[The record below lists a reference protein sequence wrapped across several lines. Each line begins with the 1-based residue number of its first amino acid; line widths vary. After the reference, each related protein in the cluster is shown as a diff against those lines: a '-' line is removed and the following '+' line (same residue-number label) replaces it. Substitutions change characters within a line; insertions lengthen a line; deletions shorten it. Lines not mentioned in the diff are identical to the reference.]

1 MSLKYRQG
9 RQGAKHAKTQIFH
22 GTPRAFSIGTSP
34 ITIIIAWR
42 SMKNLGQGGVERPGR
57 RSERFT
63 EFRENF
69 QAGRSGRSWR
79 SERRLCKYPEV
90 RENIFKKSSQTFPHS
105 PTSSQ
110 TSPPSPT
117 SQPENPPRPPG
128 NSPTSR
134 SFSSALL
141 EKPVFMRRVLGLL
154 ACLAALLAQKLRTA
168 SFSSLKP
175 DQGSD
180 HHLTFGAIWRF
191 GVLSPSRRTP
201 HDDFHATI

>member
-1 MSLKYRQG
+1 MLGPLASL
-9 RQGAKHAKTQIFH
+9 A
-22 GTPRAFSIGTSP
+22 P
-34 ITIIIAWR
+34 WR
-42 SMKNLGQGGVERPGR
+42 SMKNLGPGGVERSEG

-63 EFRENF
+63 EYRENV
-69 QAGRSGRSWR
+69 QAGRSRRSWR

-105 PTSSQ
+105 QSSSQ

-141 EKPVFMRRVLGLL
+141 EKPVFMRRVLGGFTS
-154 ACLAALLAQKLRTA
+154 AETENRQFFITYA
-168 SFSSLKP
+168 
-175 DQGSD
+175 
-180 HHLTFGAIWRF
+180 
-191 GVLSPSRRTP
+191 
-201 HDDFHATI
+201 